1 MEIDQIAKK
10 ILSEKPKPKFTICLN
25 LDINSTINQQFEII
39 SLIFFRGINDLIV
52 NQEYND
58 IKDIKELKIYLLK
71 KILLLKIYFASFG
84 VNLKSEN
91 VLKKNYK
98 NFKMVNRPS
107 YYTENKYN
115 FNFVILKKYNN
126 KGKYKLLYYNH
137 TKKEDNIDNMFIV
150 IKFRNHFFKF
160 SFNLLQK

>member
-1 MEIDQIAKK
+1 MEIDQIAQK

-39 SLIFFRGINDLIV
+39 SLIFYRGINDLIV
-52 NQEYND
+52 NQEYNE
-58 IKDIKELKIYLLK
+58 IKDIKELKTYLLK

-91 VLKKNYK
+91 VLKKEYK
-98 NFKMVNRPS
+98 NFKMINRPS

-115 FNFVILKKYNN
+115 FDFVILKKYNN
-126 KGKYKLLYYNH
+126 KGRMKLLYYNH
-137 TKKEDNIDNMFIV
+137 SKKEDNIDNMFII
-150 IKFRNHFFKF
+150 IKFRNHYFKF